1 MWILKAVLPTG
12 LAVEWCV
19 LTFRSLSPL
28 VHCSLI
34 YSPWYRQHW
43 HPCHH
48 PNHLKTSFKRDYV
61 EAGLQISAAHLKQ
74 GCLGGY
80 YWIIKLEAQ
89 YDPSGTRLAALWGA
103 VSTAVPLDWAVPCCP
118 PSPEL
123 LQSHLGVTTLL
134 GVLGSPWNSIKIHQD
149 LAFLLMSGEMLLLN
163 KHVLK
168 IRISH
173 LTQVHS

>member
-1 MWILKAVLPTG
+1 MWILKAALPTG

-19 LTFRSLSPL
+19 LTFCSLSPL

-89 YDPSGTRLAALWGA
+89 YDPSGTRLAALWGQFPQQFPWTELCPA
-103 VSTAVPLDWAVPCCP
+103 ALLPQSSYSLTLGWQHYLGYLGALGIPSKYTKIWHFCSCQEKCCSWTNMCSKSEFP
-118 PSPEL
+118 
-123 LQSHLGVTTLL
+123 
-134 GVLGSPWNSIKIHQD
+134 I
-149 LAFLLMSGEMLLLN
+149 
-163 KHVLK
+163 
-168 IRISH
+168 
-173 LTQVHS
+173 